1 MYGEDKGMSENMTRQ
16 PIRVLNMFTIMD
28 RGGAETMVMN
38 YYRHIDRTKV
48 QFDFLVHRE
57 QRGAYD
63 DEIERMGGRIY
74 RMCPVYPQNFSRYK
88 RDLRT
93 FFRAHPEYK
102 IIHSHMSELGY
113 FAFREAE
120 RQGVPVRICHAHNAP
135 HGFDAKM
142 IMRTYF
148 KKRMMPYLTHLFMCG
163 EESGKWLYGEKN
175 KSRFIMLN
183 NAIDAAVYS
192 FDASKREEMRRQ
204 LDLTD
209 ELVIGHVGRFNPQKN
224 HPFLLDIFAA
234 LLKKEPNAALLLVG
248 GGADMPK
255 IQAKA
260 QELGIAE
267 RVRFLGVR
275 SDVADLMQT
284 MDVFAFPSLY
294 EGLPVTMV
302 EAQASGLPCIISDK
316 VPPECILT
324 DGLVNIMP
332 LSVSPEVWAE
342 KILTMRAVPR
352 TDRHEEIAAH
362 GFDISTEAVKLQEF
376 YLKAYEQ
383 NC

>member
-1 MYGEDKGMSENMTRQ
+1 M
-16 PIRVLNMFTIMD
+16 
-28 RGGAETMVMN
+28 
-38 YYRHIDRTKV
+38 
-48 QFDFLVHRE
+48 
-57 QRGAYD
+57 
-63 DEIERMGGRIY
+63 
-74 RMCPVYPQNFSRYK
+74 
-88 RDLRT
+88 
-93 FFRAHPEYK
+93 
-102 IIHSHMSELGY
+102 II
-113 FAFREAE
+113 
-120 RQGVPVRICHAHNAP
+120 
-135 HGFDAKM
+135 
-142 IMRTYF
+142 RTYF

-204 LDLTD
+204 LGLTG

-224 HPFLLDIFAA
+224 HAFLLDIFTS
-234 LLKKEPNAALLLVG
+234 LLKKEPDAALLLVG
-248 GGADMPK
+248 DGEGMPK

-267 RVRFLGVR
+267 HVCFLGVR
-275 SDVADLMQT
+275 SDVADLMQA
-284 MDVFAFPSLY
+284 MDVFVFPSLY

-332 LSVSPEVWAE
+332 LSASPEAWAE
-342 KILTMRAVPR
+342 KILMMRAVPR

-362 GFDISTEAVKLQEF
+362 GFDITTEAVKLQEF
-376 YLKAYEQ
+376 YLDAHEQ